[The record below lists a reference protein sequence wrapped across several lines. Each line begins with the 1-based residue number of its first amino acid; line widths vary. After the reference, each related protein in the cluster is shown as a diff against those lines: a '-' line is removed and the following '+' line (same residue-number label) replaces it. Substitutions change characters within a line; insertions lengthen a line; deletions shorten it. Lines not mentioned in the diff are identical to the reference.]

1 MAEGRGQEDG
11 TPKRGRGQEDGA
23 QNPAVGCERGQG
35 HLSPPQFPN
44 SLPPFL
50 SHCASPSPPP
60 PSLSPRLLL
69 ASRGGYGLY
78 LPELAGFAHLPLALP
93 PGVLPAR

>member
-60 PSLSPRLLL
+60 PASLLDC
-69 ASRGGYGLY
+69 YW
-78 LPELAGFAHLPLALP
+78 P
-93 PGVLPAR
+93 PGAGMASTCLS